1 MLSPVLLYYNTL
13 VCKNVKAQGKHCN
26 VNDIQLR
33 RFQSMKR
40 ALLTAFHSSNEARHC
55 GCYMFPTSRNWR
67 GPARVSDLGHHSRA
81 GDSNLKIHY
90 SLGLGQRL
98 LRLLKL
104 HTLHSFTNC
113 TASSIVN
120 GCSAQSTWAVH
131 MVLSGEMGIA
141 FEAAS

>member
-1 MLSPVLLYYNTL
+1 MLSPLLLYYNTL
-13 VCKNVKAQGKHCN
+13 VCKNVKAQGKRCN

-81 GDSNLKIHY
+81 GDSNLKIHLLFGARSEASPPPKTAHSPFFCKLY
-90 SLGLGQRL
+90 RLVYCKWMFGPKYLG
-98 LRLLKL
+98 
-104 HTLHSFTNC
+104 
-113 TASSIVN
+113 SSHGIVRRN
-120 GCSAQSTWAVH
+120 GHRV
-131 MVLSGEMGIA
+131 
-141 FEAAS
+141 

>member
-13 VCKNVKAQGKHCN
+13 VCKNVKAQGKRCN

-55 GCYMFPTSRNWR
+55 GCYMFLTSRNWR

-81 GDSNLKIHY
+81 GDSNLKIHLLFGARSEASPPFKTALSILLQIVLY
-90 SLGLGQRL
+90 RLVYCKWMFGPKYLG
-98 LRLLKL
+98 
-104 HTLHSFTNC
+104 
-113 TASSIVN
+113 SSHGIVRRN
-120 GCSAQSTWAVH
+120 GHRV
-131 MVLSGEMGIA
+131 
-141 FEAAS
+141 